1 MSEQDSLEGGS
12 ITTLNALKNKL
23 LGLTYNNLGCVAKQ
37 KLDYQ
42 EALDYLKKALVYESA
57 LEEVQLSKFKAAG
70 SSVDESSDTHAE
82 EKLVIE
88 N

>member
-1 MSEQDSLEGGS
+1 M
-12 ITTLNALKNKL
+12 TALNALKKKL

-57 LEEVQLSKFKAAG
+57 LEEEQLSQFKATG
-70 SSVDESSDTHAE
+70 SLVDDASDTYAG
-82 EKLVIE
+82 EKLVI
-88 N
+88 